1 MPLDSH
7 CASSEKLRATLE
19 WVAHEYERMEAEL
32 LVVKTLHSADEEAP
46 NALRVAGNGTSAAP
60 RQDSCVPRPL
70 WTPPC
75 IPGSI
80 QSEPMSPMYDSK
92 GGQTAT
98 PTVTEQLKKSL
109 SDMMHNEKVDPVE
122 ADDARKKRLDALA
135 SQGPAPLFQSPAMLD
150 DHVKTAVAS
159 HLKGKQVYNVEDLY
173 HTTGFWQALAKN
185 RWFDNGTFA
194 VILLNSIWLSV
205 DTDHNHADILLNAH
219 PVFFVAE
226 QAFTLYFAFEVT
238 VRFLA
243 FAKKSS
249 CLTDAWF
256 VFDSILAF
264 LMVLESWVITIVIA
278 ISTSSGGGNNL
289 GSTSVLKLAKMLRII
304 RMLRVARLMR
314 SCPEFFILMKAI
326 SSASRA
332 TFFTVAFLFVIL
344 YVYGIAFTLL
354 LREKVDGFSSVSVSI
369 QTLFFSVTLGDGIAD
384 VTQAVLEESW
394 MAMLLLAS
402 VILMCTITL
411 MNTLIGVLC
420 EAISAVADK
429 ERMAIQVAI
438 VEATLRQIL
447 EAGDTDHDGSISKDE
462 FVTLMESKTCV
473 LLLEDIGIDVMGL
486 AETADY
492 FFEEHFPC
500 GASDMSRRLEFEDFM
515 QLLLQLRGS
524 NKATVKDIV
533 DLRAHIHKI
542 LRNMDKVSAK
552 IDTLQRAQE
561 ELRPTTPIAC

>member
-1 MPLDSH
+1 
-7 CASSEKLRATLE
+7 
-19 WVAHEYERMEAEL
+19 
-32 LVVKTLHSADEEAP
+32 
-46 NALRVAGNGTSAAP
+46 
-60 RQDSCVPRPL
+60 
-70 WTPPC
+70 
-75 IPGSI
+75 
-80 QSEPMSPMYDSK
+80 MYDSK
-92 GGQTAT
+92 GGQAET
-98 PTVTEQLKKSL
+98 PTMAEQLKASL
-109 SDMMHNEKVDPVE
+109 VDMMHKDKGDPVE
-122 ADDARKKRLDALA
+122 ADDARKKRLDALEI
-135 SQGPAPLFQSPAMLD
+135 QGTGTLFQSPAMLD
-150 DHVKTAVAS
+150 DHMKSAVAG

-194 VILLNSIWLSV
+194 VILLNSIWLSI
-205 DTDHNHADILLNAH
+205 DTDHNDADILLNAH

-226 QAFTLYFAFEVT
+226 QAFTFYFAFELLA
-238 VRFLA
+238 RFLA
-243 FAKKSS
+243 FEKKNS
-249 CLTDAWF
+249 CLKDAWF
-256 VFDSILAF
+256 MFDAVLAL
-264 LMVLESWVITIVIA
+264 LMVLESWVLTIVMA
-278 ISTSSGGGNNL
+278 VTTSSGASNNL

-344 YVYGIAFTLL
+344 YVYGIAFTLI
-354 LREKVDGFSSVSVSI
+354 LRDKVDGFSSVSVSI

-420 EAISAVADK
+420 EAIGAVADK
-429 ERMAIQVAI
+429 ERMTIQVAI

-473 LLLEDIGIDVMGL
+473 LALEDIGIDVMGL

-542 LRNMDKVSAK
+542 LRNMDKFNAR
-552 IDTLQRAQE
+552 IDTLQLVQE
-561 ELRPTTPIAC
+561 EFRPPSPTSC